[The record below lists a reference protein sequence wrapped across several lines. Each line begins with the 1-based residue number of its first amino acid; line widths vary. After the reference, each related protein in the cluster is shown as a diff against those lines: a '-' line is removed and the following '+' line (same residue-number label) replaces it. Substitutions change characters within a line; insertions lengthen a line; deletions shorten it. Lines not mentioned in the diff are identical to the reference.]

1 MKHFNVK
8 SVNPSRHT
16 AAESGGGVQFGT
28 HSAQAEAAA
37 VADVEAGAAGEHAAE
52 GGDGVK
58 EGAEDAAEE
67 KPAVHPAGELGGR
80 VAGRRESFQAS
91 AALDTAVAED
101 ELGGQAHP
109 SLLSRQ
115 EVGRE
120 VRIGTAAQG
129 GGEGFLAFAIREH
142 RRKSVKCAYSS
153 ERGRGRQGKMAT
165 FIVIFSTIVISGGG
179 AGRFGGARS
188 MCYDEK

>member
-1 MKHFNVK
+1 MMATAKKGLSTDVK
-8 SVNPSRHT
+8 
-16 AAESGGGVQFGT
+16 QFGKADAPALT
-28 HSAQAEAAA
+28 VRMSQDAAA
-37 VADVEAGAAGEHAAE
+37 VAPEHAAE

-91 AALDTAVAED
+91 AALDAAVAEN

-188 MCYDEK
+188 MGYDEK